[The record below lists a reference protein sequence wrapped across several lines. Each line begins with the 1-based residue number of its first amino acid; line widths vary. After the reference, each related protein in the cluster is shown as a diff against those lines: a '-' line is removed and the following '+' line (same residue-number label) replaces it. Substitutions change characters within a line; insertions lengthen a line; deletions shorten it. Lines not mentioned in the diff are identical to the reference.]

1 LPANETVGPVPPH
14 SGPLFGRRIVV
25 TRAPEQAKELASQLS
40 ELGATVVLLP
50 AISFAEPAD
59 SGPLDA
65 AIAALSTFD
74 WILFTSANAARY
86 FGRRCK
92 ARGVDPKAAQ
102 SGERPLFVAVVGPAT
117 AEAAAAEGFLV
128 GHMAQEFQGL
138 SLAQELAPDLTRK
151 KVLIPHGDLAADDL
165 VVALRFAGADVTE
178 VTAYRT
184 LEVDSGAPEAL
195 EAVRK
200 GEVDMVS
207 FFSASAFRSVS
218 ARVGV
223 DVLGRIPIAAI
234 GPVTADAIRDAG
246 LKVAVESKVPTSKA
260 FITALLQ
267 HFSAE
272 TSAKNFY

>member
-1 LPANETVGPVPPH
+1 MPANQTEDPTLH
-14 SGPLFGRRIVV
+14 RSGPLLGRRIVV
-25 TRAPEQAKELASQLS
+25 TRAPEQARELAAQLS

-65 AIAALSTFD
+65 AIESLSTFD

-92 ARGVDPKAAQ
+92 ARGVNPKAAQ
-102 SGERPLFVAVVGPAT
+102 SGARPLFVAVVGPAT

-128 GHMAQEFQGL
+128 GHMAQEFQGI
-138 SLAQELAPDLTRK
+138 SLAQELAPDLSRK
-151 KVLIPHGDLAADDL
+151 KVLIPQGDLAADDL
-165 VVALRFAGADVTE
+165 IVALRFAGADVTP

-184 LEVDSGAPEAL
+184 LQVDAGAPEAL

-200 GEVDMVS
+200 GEIDMVS

-218 ARVGV
+218 ARVGAE
-223 DVLGRIPIAAI
+223 VLERVPIAAI
-234 GPVTADAIRDAG
+234 GPVTADAIREAG
-246 LKVAVESKVPTSKA
+246 LKVAVESKVPTAKA
-260 FITALLQ
+260 FIAALLA
-267 HFSAE
+267 HFSAP
-272 TSAKNFY
+272 APA

>member
-1 LPANETVGPVPPH
+1 MPADQPVDTTK
-14 SGPLFGRRIVV
+14 PLFGRRIVV
-25 TRAPEQAKELASQLS
+25 TRAPEQAKEIASQLW

-59 SGPLDA
+59 SAPLDA

-92 ARGVDPKAAQ
+92 ACGVDPKAAQ
-102 SGERPLFVAVVGPAT
+102 SGMRPLFVAVVGPAT

-128 GHMAQEFQGL
+128 GHMAEEFQGI
-138 SLAQELAPDLTRK
+138 SLARELSADLTRK

-165 VVALRFAGADVTE
+165 TVALRFAGADVTE

-184 LEVDSGAPEAL
+184 LEVDSAAPEAL

-200 GEVDMVS
+200 GEVDIIS

-218 ARVGV
+218 KRVGV
-223 DVLGRIPIAAI
+223 DVLGRVSIAAI
-234 GPVTADAIRDAG
+234 GPVTADAIREAG
-246 LKVAVESKVPTSKA
+246 LKVAVESKVPTAKA
-260 FITALLQ
+260 LVTAMLA
-267 HFSAE
+267 HFSTPA
-272 TSAKNFY
+272 SA

>member
-1 LPANETVGPVPPH
+1 MPADQTEDPTLH
-14 SGPLFGRRIVV
+14 KSGPLLGRRIVV

-65 AIAALSTFD
+65 AIASLSTFD

-102 SGERPLFVAVVGPAT
+102 SGARPLFVAVVGPAT
-117 AEAAAAEGFLV
+117 AEAAAKEGFLV
-128 GHMAQEFQGL
+128 GHMAQEFQGI
-138 SLAQELAPDLTRK
+138 SLAKELAPDLTRK
-151 KVLIPHGDLAADDL
+151 KVLIPHGDLAAVDL
-165 VVALRFAGADVTE
+165 TVALRFAGADVTE

-184 LEVDSGAPEAL
+184 LDADSVPSEAL
-195 EAVRK
+195 DAVRK
-200 GEVDMVS
+200 GEVDIIS

-218 ARVGV
+218 AKVGV
-223 DVLGRIPIAAI
+223 DVLGRIAIAAI
-234 GPVTADAIRDAG
+234 GPVTADAIREAG
-246 LKVAVESKVPTSKA
+246 LKVSVESKVPTAKA
-260 FITALLQ
+260 FIAALLA
-267 HFSAE
+267 HFPAPAS
-272 TSAKNFY
+272 TQN

>member
-1 LPANETVGPVPPH
+1 LPDKQTEDPTLH
-14 SGPLFGRRIVV
+14 KSGPLLGRRIVV

-50 AISFAEPAD
+50 AISFAEPVD

-65 AIAALSTFD
+65 AIASLSSYD
-74 WILFTSANAARY
+74 WILFTSANAARF
-86 FGRRCK
+86 FGQRCK

-102 SGERPLFVAVVGPAT
+102 SGARPLFVAVVGPAT
-117 AEAAAAEGFLV
+117 AEAAAKEGFLV
-128 GHMAQEFQGL
+128 GHMAQEFQGI
-138 SLAQELAPDLTRK
+138 SLAKELAPDLTRK
-151 KVLIPHGDLAADDL
+151 KVLIPHGDLAAEDL
-165 VVALRFAGADVTE
+165 TVALRFAGADVTE

-184 LEVDSGAPEAL
+184 LEVDSAAPDAM

-218 ARVGV
+218 NRVGV
-223 DVLGRIPIAAI
+223 EVLGRVAIAAI

-246 LKVAVESKVPTSKA
+246 LKVAVESKVPTAKA
-260 FITALLQ
+260 FIAALLA
-267 HFSAE
+267 HYSAPAV
-272 TSAKNFY
+272 S

>member
-1 LPANETVGPVPPH
+1 MPTDQTTDFTK
-14 SGPLFGRRIVV
+14 PLFGRRIVV
-25 TRAPEQAKELASQLS
+25 TRAPEQARELAAQLS
-40 ELGATVVLLP
+40 DLGATVVLLP

-59 SGPLDA
+59 PGPLDA
-65 AIAALSTFD
+65 AIASLSTFD

-92 ARGVDPKAAQ
+92 ARGVDPHASQ
-102 SGERPLFVAVVGPAT
+102 SGTRPLFVAVVGPAT

-128 GHMAQEFQGL
+128 GHMAQEFQGIA
-138 SLAQELAPDLTRK
+138 LAHEMAADLTRK

-165 VVALRFAGADVTE
+165 TVALRFAGANVTE

-184 LEVDSGAPEAL
+184 LEVDSAAPEAL

-200 GEVDMVS
+200 GELDMIS

-223 DVLGRIPIAAI
+223 DVLGRVAIAAI
-234 GPVTADAIRDAG
+234 GPVTADAIREAG
-246 LKVAVESKVPTSKA
+246 LKVAVESTVPTAKA
-260 FITALLQ
+260 FIAALLK
-267 HFSAE
+267 HFSVDA
-272 TSAKNFY
+272 AAQNYF